1 MGDEERRLADA
12 EWKGKVIQSLDGINE
27 KLDRVNG
34 RLDKHGDRIGSL
46 EQTRALAVGGG
57 TVLGA
62 ISGWVSAHFGGG
74 K

>member
-1 MGDEERRLADA
+1 MSDEDRRIADA
-12 EWKGKVIQSLDGINE
+12 EWRGRVSSSLEGIHE
-27 KLDRVNG
+27 KLDKANG

-46 EQTRALAVGGG
+46 ENTRAVAIGGG

-62 ISGWVSAHFGGG
+62 ISGWLSAHFGGG